1 MYIFIAF
8 IDFSVNFPKFTDNIL
23 IKEMPSSSSNDNELT
38 ANGHQ
43 SQQLSISK
51 STITIT
57 PHAEDNGVSYT
68 CEAVHTALL
77 APMRHSLTLSVLY
90 PPGMYSV
97 IQMRKKIYLHKFQLD
112 FFREIN

>member
-1 MYIFIAF
+1 MHIFIAF
-8 IDFSVNFPKFTDNIL
+8 IDFSVNFPKLTDNIL
-23 IKEMPSSSSNDNELT
+23 VKEMPSSSSNDNELT

-97 IQMRKKIYLHKFQLD
+97 IQMRKKIYLH
-112 FFREIN
+112 